1 MTCRLVFVFATLFLT
16 SVVISGPVNLDHRDI
31 ELNIKHLENVA
42 CTLQVQPGHCMAYFR
57 RYYYDIE
64 KDECLEFV
72 YGGCGGNENNFDTI
86 SSCIE
91 TCSVNKI
98 K

>member
-16 SVVISGPVNLDHRDI
+16 SVVISGPVNLDHNI